1 MTTTPAVTTAPKNTT
16 ELVRSEGLQ
25 LQVAKALPKGED
37 ATRFMRCVI
46 TACNKNPKLWDCTP
60 ASVASVILQAAQWGL
75 MPDGHHAHLIPY
87 GNDATLQFDYKGI
100 LALIMRSGEVAN
112 VYAEVVCKND
122 KYRFNLGKV
131 EEHVVDLSTDRGE
144 PYAAYSIVRFKD
156 GEMSACQMS
165 KFEIETIRKASRS
178 GASGPWATYPLEMW
192 KKTVFKRHA
201 KWIPRLPREVQQAI
215 SQDNEAEYGTRT
227 VDGQPVQSPATEA
240 IKALAPKAKAAPA
253 PETAPA
259 TDDPIDI

>member
-1 MTTTPAVTTAPKNTT
+1 MSNAIVPKNTT

-25 LQVAKALPKGED
+25 QQVAKALPKGED

-131 EEHVVDLSTDRGE
+131 EEHVVDLSADRGE

-156 GEMSACQMS
+156 GESSACQMS
-165 KFEIETIRKASRS
+165 KAEIEIIRKASRS
-178 GASGPWATYPLEMW
+178 GSSGPWATYPLEMW

-201 KWIPRLPREVQQAI
+201 KWLPRLPREIQQVI
-215 SQDNEAEYGTRT
+215 NQDNEQEFGSRT
-227 VDGQPVQSPATEA
+227 VEGQPVQTAAEA
-240 IKALAPKAKAAPA
+240 IKEVAKKAKAVEAAPVTEPKA
-253 PETAPA
+253 
-259 TDDPIDI
+259 DDPIDI